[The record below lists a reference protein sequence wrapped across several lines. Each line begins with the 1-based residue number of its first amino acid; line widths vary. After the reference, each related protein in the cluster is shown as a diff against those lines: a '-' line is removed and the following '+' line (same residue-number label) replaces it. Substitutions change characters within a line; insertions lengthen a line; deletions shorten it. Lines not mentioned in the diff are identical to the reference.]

1 MAAFPLPPK
10 NVMVVSPFVKGGVL
24 DVRWD
29 DPGLIGGNTE
39 YDIVGVNVYRSDA
52 SDRGPFRRLNSYPV
66 SGTFFRDYTDVAL
79 VSREV
84 VLWDQWQSRGDAPN
98 LARWTLK
105 TRYPIAKPRM
115 EGVAADA
122 PEDVLVTIDGVPA
135 WVVGVFGETH
145 EITLSTSTELNP
157 ANDRGVSAPLPG
169 PDSEVIVTYYTT
181 RNLLYPRTMV
191 DRKLFYRVTSVA
203 TAPAGT
209 PTTTGYVE
217 TPLDQTAPSSDMQIE
232 QLDYIWREAMRRNL
246 WILNQGGE
254 RVKLFVQKVNGE
266 VCPCATEVDPKSR
279 VYNKQPSN
287 RCHVCFVPGTL
298 VRTETGYR
306 PIEQVQVGD
315 RVLSSDGLYHSVTEV
330 METPFDGDLV
340 SIMPTVSTRPIL
352 ATPEHPFLVLRGC
365 HNPKTGCGPKCNSYI
380 ARGDGMGRGAGSVM
394 LLPSGKWWARAQ
406 VQGSRGSGRKPLGT
420 YDTKEDAEMAA
431 QSFRAGQ
438 LKPGH
443 VLEWDDAQNVTG
455 GDWLVSQ
462 WGRDIRDVTEVVV
475 PPEFRKI
482 TRLGESRLGPDKF
495 SVDEEFLWMVG
506 LYLAEGSSGSRSLN
520 FSLHVKETDFQ
531 QRLLRIFTRYGYNPK
546 VKHTRGHGCVVRVN
560 STSLSQWFPEWL
572 GRGCANKRIPEEL
585 MFLPPEK
592 TRALIQGIYDGDGS
606 KRENEI
612 TQTSEVLALQIAE
625 SLHRVGEQPLIRQFH
640 QRALTPK
647 GNRRKV
653 AYTVSWSGPTLTHTN
668 RKGRWAFQDRV
679 LSQVREVERVPYT
692 GPVYNLEVEGDHT
705 YVVQGVVT
713 HNCYGT
719 GFIGGYEGPYD
730 IIVAPD
736 DAEKRISQG
745 STGRR
750 KEHSYEVWMSF
761 SPIVSQRDFIL
772 KQNNE
777 RYSIGPVRRPT
788 NRGNVMQQHYTIAYL
803 DPPDIRYEV
812 PVDIT
817 IASPNLP
824 WPQTRYTY
832 RPIRETYD
840 RDTSAPWPVTPDAV
854 LPMSTNKSDVPD
866 GTQDR
871 SRTGTGENISY

>member
-1 MAAFPLPPK
+1 MSTYPDPPK

-29 DPGLIGGNTE
+29 DPSNIGSNTTWS
-39 YDIVGVNVYRSDA
+39 IVGTNVYRSDG

-84 VLWDQWQSRGDAPN
+84 VLWDQWQSRGDASN

-115 EGVAADA
+115 EGIAANA

-135 WVVGVFGETH
+135 WVTGVFGEGH
-145 EITLSTSTELNP
+145 EITLDTSTVLNP
-157 ANDRGVSAPLPG
+157 ANDRGVDAPLPG

-181 RNLLYPRTMV
+181 RNLLYPQTMV
-191 DRKLFYRVTSVA
+191 DRKVFYRVTTVA
-203 TAPAGT
+203 TDAS
-209 PTTTGYVE
+209 TTTGYVE

-266 VCPCATEVDPKSR
+266 VCPCSTEVDPRSR
-279 VYNKQPSN
+279 AYNKQPSN

-315 RVLSSDGLYHSVTEV
+315 RVLSSDGLYHPVTEV

-340 SIMPTVSTRPIL
+340 SILPTVSTHPIL
-352 ATPEHPFLVLRGC
+352 TTPEHPFLVLRGG
-365 HNPKTGCGPKCNSYI
+365 HTPKIGCGPKCDNYVS
-380 ARGDGMGRGAGSVM
+380 RGDGQKRGGGSIKP
-394 LLPSGKWWARAQ
+394 LPSGKWWARAQ
-406 VQGSRGSGRKPLGT
+406 VSGSRGSGRKALGT
-420 YDTKEDAEMAA
+420 YDTQEDAETAVR
-431 QSFRAGQ
+431 SFREGQ

-443 VLEWDDAQNVTG
+443 VLEWDDAQNVRAG
-455 GDWLVSQ
+455 NWLVPQ
-462 WGRDIRDVTEVVV
+462 WNRETRDVTEVEV
-475 PPEFRKI
+475 PPEFRKV

-495 SVDEEFLWMVG
+495 AVDEDFLWMVG
-506 LYLAEGSSGSRSLN
+506 IFLAEGSSGSRSLN
-520 FSLHVKETDFQ
+520 FALHVKETAFQ
-531 QRLLRIFTRYGYNPK
+531 DRLLRIFTRYGYNPK
-546 VKHTRGHGCVVRVN
+546 VKHIHGNGCAVLVN
-560 STSLSQWFPEWL
+560 STSLSQWFPMWL
-572 GRGCANKRIPEEL
+572 GRGCENKHIPEEL
-585 MFLPPEK
+585 MALPPEK
-592 TRALIQGIYDGDGS
+592 TRALVQGIYDGDGS

-625 SLHRVGEQPLIRQFH
+625 LLHRIGEQPLIRQFH

-647 GNRRKV
+647 GNQRKL
-653 AYTVSWSGPTLTHTN
+653 AYTVNWAEATITRTN
-668 RKGRWAFQDRV
+668 RKGRWAFQDKV
-679 LSQVREVERVPYT
+679 LSQVRDVEKVPYT
-692 GPVYNLEVEGDHT
+692 GPVYNLEVEGNHT

-812 PVDIT
+812 PVDIP

-840 RDTSAPWPVTPDAV
+840 RDTSTPWPVTADAV
-854 LPMSTNKSDVPD
+854 LPMSTNKENVPD

-871 SRTGTGENISY
+871 SRTGTGSVINY

>member
-24 DVRWD
+24 DIRWD
-29 DPGLIGGNTE
+29 DPSLIGGNTT
-39 YDIVGVNVYRSDA
+39 YSIVGVNVYRSDA

-84 VLWDQWQSRGDAPN
+84 VLWDQWQSRGDASN

-115 EGVAADA
+115 EGVPADA

-135 WVVGVFGETH
+135 WVTGVFGETH

-181 RNLLYPRTMV
+181 RNLLYPHTMV
-191 DRKLFYRVTSVA
+191 DRKVFYRVTSVA
-203 TAPAGT
+203 TDPS
-209 PTTTGYVE
+209 TTTGYVE

-266 VCPCATEVDPKSR
+266 VCPCSAEVDPKSR
-279 VYNKQPSN
+279 AYNKQPSN
-287 RCHVCFVPGTL
+287 RC
-298 VRTETGYR
+298 
-306 PIEQVQVGD
+306 
-315 RVLSSDGLYHSVTEV
+315 
-330 METPFDGDLV
+330 
-340 SIMPTVSTRPIL
+340 
-352 ATPEHPFLVLRGC
+352 
-365 HNPKTGCGPKCNSYI
+365 
-380 ARGDGMGRGAGSVM
+380 
-394 LLPSGKWWARAQ
+394 
-406 VQGSRGSGRKPLGT
+406 
-420 YDTKEDAEMAA
+420 
-431 QSFRAGQ
+431 
-438 LKPGH
+438 
-443 VLEWDDAQNVTG
+443 
-455 GDWLVSQ
+455 
-462 WGRDIRDVTEVVV
+462 
-475 PPEFRKI
+475 
-482 TRLGESRLGPDKF
+482 
-495 SVDEEFLWMVG
+495 
-506 LYLAEGSSGSRSLN
+506 
-520 FSLHVKETDFQ
+520 
-531 QRLLRIFTRYGYNPK
+531 RI
-546 VKHTRGHGCVVRVN
+546 
-560 STSLSQWFPEWL
+560 
-572 GRGCANKRIPEEL
+572 
-585 MFLPPEK
+585 
-592 TRALIQGIYDGDGS
+592 
-606 KRENEI
+606 
-612 TQTSEVLALQIAE
+612 
-625 SLHRVGEQPLIRQFH
+625 
-640 QRALTPK
+640 
-647 GNRRKV
+647 
-653 AYTVSWSGPTLTHTN
+653 
-668 RKGRWAFQDRV
+668 
-679 LSQVREVERVPYT
+679 
-692 GPVYNLEVEGDHT
+692 
-705 YVVQGVVT
+705 
-713 HNCYGT
+713 CYGT

-736 DAEKRISQG
+736 DAEKRISQS

-812 PVDIT
+812 PVDIS

-854 LPMSTNKSDVPD
+854 LPMSTNKTDVPD

-871 SRTGTGENISY
+871 SRTGTGENVSY

>member
-29 DPGLIGGNTE
+29 DPSNIGGNTT
-39 YDIVGVNVYRSDA
+39 YNIIGVNVYRSDG

-84 VLWDQWQSRGDAPN
+84 VLWDQWQSRGDASN
-98 LARWTLK
+98 LARWTLR
-105 TRYPIAKPRM
+105 TRYPIAKPRF
-115 EGVAADA
+115 EGVPANA

-135 WVVGVFGETH
+135 WISGVFGETH
-145 EITLSTSTELNP
+145 EVTLDTTTALNP

-181 RNLLYPRTMV
+181 RNLLYPQTLV
-191 DRKLFYRVTSVA
+191 DRKVFYRVTSVA
-203 TAPAGT
+203 TDPS
-209 PTTTGYVE
+209 TTTGYVE

-266 VCPCATEVDPKSR
+266 VCPCSAEVDPKSR
-279 VYNKQPSN
+279 AYNKQPSN

-306 PIEQVQVGD
+306 PIEQVRVGD
-315 RVLSSDGLYHSVTEV
+315 RVLSSDGLYHPVTEM

-340 SIMPTVSTRPIL
+340 SITPTVSTRPIL
-352 ATPEHPFLVLRGC
+352 ATPEHPFLVLRGG
-365 HNPKTGCGPKCNSYI
+365 HTPKIGCGPKCENYI
-380 ARGDGMGRGAGSVM
+380 ARGDGLERSGGSVK

-406 VQGSRGSGRKPLGT
+406 VHGTRGSGRKSLGT
-420 YDTKEDAEMAA
+420 YDTKEDAKKAI
-431 QSFRAGQ
+431 QLFRAGQ

-443 VLEWDDAQNVTG
+443 VLEWDDARNVSA

-462 WGRDIRDVTEVVV
+462 WGRETRDVREVEV
-475 PPEFRKI
+475 PPEFRKV

-495 SVDEEFLWMVG
+495 SVDDDFLWMVG

-520 FSLHVKETDFQ
+520 FALHVKETEFQ
-531 QRLLRIFTRYGYNPK
+531 DKLLRIFTRYGYNPK
-546 VKHTRGHGCVVRVN
+546 VKPTHGNGCAVLVN
-560 STSLSQWFPEWL
+560 STSLSQWFPVWL
-572 GRGCANKRIPEEL
+572 GRGCDNKHIPEEL
-585 MFLPPEK
+585 MALPPEK
-592 TRALIQGIYDGDGS
+592 TRALVQGIYDGDGS

-612 TQTSEVLALQIAE
+612 TQTSEILALQIAE
-625 SLHRVGEQPLIRQFH
+625 LLHRIGEQPLIRQFN

-647 GNRRKV
+647 GNHRKV
-653 AYTVSWSGPTLTHTN
+653 AYAVNWAELTFTHTN
-668 RKGRWAFQDRV
+668 RKGRWAFQDKL
-679 LSQVREVERVPYT
+679 LSQVRETKRIRYT

-736 DAEKRISQG
+736 DAEKRISQS

-788 NRGNVMQQHYTIAYL
+788 NRGNVMQQHFNIAYL

-840 RDTSAPWPVTPDAV
+840 RDLSAPWPVTPDAV
-854 LPMSTNKSDVPD
+854 LPMSTNKTDVPD
-866 GTQDR
+866 GIQER
-871 SRTGTGENISY
+871 GRTGTNSNINY